1 MTTKY
6 SIQQMPA
13 NNDPVDTSYAQP
25 ALAQPLLLKDTTNT
39 DKKLTNVE
47 IGTSDSKVDAKN
59 TKRKRDY
66 SSVNEN
72 RRIVKAKRVG
82 VHKVSRN
89 IKHGAATKRARFLSP
104 KNSKQGR
111 TSLLL
116 ARLASPNTF
125 SSPEK
130 PERKTGE
137 SNAASRVCTPPGF
150 RSMKSEMALP
160 PPGFTP
166 KHFDPSTYRRPLRSV
181 RPGQTKRRTIAR
193 KTPGRHSTSTLSL
206 VSNVT
211 GPFDLGFSSG
221 ILFPMHGKDTS
232 VSSPKPKSA
241 VPSPYRF
248 GSLLSPMLGK
258 DSSVSSP
265 KQKSAVSSPYCFGS
279 LLSPMFGKDTSASS
293 PKPKSA
299 VLSRYRFGSTPST
312 FKH

>member
-116 ARLASPNTF
+116 ARLASPNT
-125 SSPEK
+125 PEK

-166 KHFDPSTYRRPLRSV
+166 KHFNPSTYRRPLRSV

-193 KTPGRHSTSTLSL
+193 KTPGRHSTNP
-206 VSNVT
+206 NVT

-241 VPSPYRF
+241 V
-248 GSLLSPMLGK
+248 
-258 DSSVSSP
+258 
-265 KQKSAVSSPYCFGS
+265 
-279 LLSPMFGKDTSASS
+279 
-293 PKPKSA
+293 
-299 VLSRYRFGSTPST
+299 LSRYRFGFTPST